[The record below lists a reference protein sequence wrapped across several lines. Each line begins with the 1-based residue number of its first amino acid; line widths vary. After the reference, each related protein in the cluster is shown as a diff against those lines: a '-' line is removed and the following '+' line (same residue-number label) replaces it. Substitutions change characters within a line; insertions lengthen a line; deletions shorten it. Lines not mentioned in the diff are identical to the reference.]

1 MKRLI
6 DLVGSSLLLLP
17 FLPFGLV
24 ICAILRIT
32 GEGKV
37 FYLQPRIGQHGRIF
51 RLIKYVTMLEDSPN
65 LGSGDITLKGDPRVL
80 PVGRFLRKAK
90 LNEVPQLLN
99 VLKGDMSLVGP
110 RPLTAKTF
118 QHYTEEVQAEIKKVQ
133 PGLTGIGSIVFRDEE
148 RILSE
153 SSKPYLECYREDI
166 APYKARLELWYIENR
181 SLLVD
186 VKILLLT
193 AWVVFFPESKLY
205 FRFFGG
211 LPQRA

>member
-6 DLVGSSLLLLP
+6 DLVGSLLLLLP

-24 ICAILRIT
+24 ICAILRVT

-37 FYLQPRIGQHGRIF
+37 FYLQPRIGQHGRIIQ
-51 RLIKYVTMLEDSPN
+51 LIKYVTMLENSPN
-65 LGSGDITLKGDPRVL
+65 LGSGDITLKNDPRVL

-110 RPLTAKTF
+110 RPLTPNTF
-118 QHYTEEVQAEIKKVQ
+118 QHYAEDAQAEIKKVK

-153 SSKPYLECYREDI
+153 SSKSYLECYREDI
-166 APYKARLELWYIENR
+166 APYKARLELWYIQNR

-205 FRFFGG
+205 FRFFGA

>member
-6 DLVGSSLLLLP
+6 DLVGSLLLLLP

-24 ICAILRIT
+24 ICAILRLT

-37 FYLQPRIGQHGRIF
+37 FYLQPRVGQHGRVIQ
-51 RLIKYVTMLEDSPN
+51 LIKYVTMLEDSPN
-65 LGSGDITLKGDPRVL
+65 LGSGDITLKNDPRVL

-118 QHYTEEVQAEIKKVQ
+118 QHYAEDVQAEIKKVK

-148 RILSE
+148 RILNE
-153 SSKPYLECYREDI
+153 SSKSYLECYREDI
-166 APYKARLELWYIENR
+166 APYKGRLELWYIQNR

-205 FRFFGG
+205 FRFFGE